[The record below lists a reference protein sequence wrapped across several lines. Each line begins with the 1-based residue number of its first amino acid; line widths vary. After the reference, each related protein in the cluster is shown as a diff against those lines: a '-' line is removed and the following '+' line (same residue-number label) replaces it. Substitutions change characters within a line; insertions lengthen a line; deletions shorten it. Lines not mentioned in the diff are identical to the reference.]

1 MTKNPS
7 PNPQGN
13 FCEQNSNQSWMKQS
27 SHMPGMRFSNKA
39 NTATLLYYSHNPAQI
54 CSFCSS
60 AALHLSVQ
68 QKVTWAHDSCCC
80 LYFKTISIIRRL
92 GVVFL
97 AHVHA
102 ILRQF
107 VVNKRTRGEKNFM
120 KIFETLFE
128 ETSRFSHLGL
138 FYVFINNTPDLSIFM
153 EELKLRRLS
162 YFEII
167 LKLTEKCLYLERGMS
182 VKRLSRWLTCV
193 L

>member
-1 MTKNPS
+1 MTKNPT

-13 FCEQNSNQSWMKQS
+13 FCEHNSNQSWMKQS

-120 KIFETLFE
+120 KIFETLFL
-128 ETSRFSHLGL
+128 RKQADFH
-138 FYVFINNTPDLSIFM
+138 IQDCFM
-153 EELKLRRLS
+153 SLL
-162 YFEII
+162 II
-167 LKLTEKCLYLERGMS
+167 PRIYPSLWKNLNSEG
-182 VKRLSRWLTCV
+182 
-193 L
+193 